1 MANGLDEMNDP
12 VLEEGRDVNVI
23 AKSLPVTCGWG
34 TKFFEV
40 LMWSLFIIPGIVLTV
55 KKIHAKVELQQI
67 EQKLQHDASQIDN
80 YLEQRVVILS
90 NLAKLVEKAVN
101 LDKETYTA
109 IAEAR
114 SGARVTGG
122 GDEARNESGTRIENL
137 NARLNLAIEAY
148 PQLQAHQEIKDAI
161 QQNSYLQREITAA
174 REVYNST
181 VATWNRK
188 IFIWPVYVLVAVK
201 EGYRTRIPFATSKE
215 IKEKARDVFF

>member
-40 LMWSLFIIPGIVLTV
+40 LMWILFIIPGIILMV

-181 VATWNRK
+181 VNTWNRK
-188 IFIWPVYVLVAVK
+188 IFLWPVYVLVAVK